1 MNWRIITRYI
11 GSTLLLL
18 SSLMAI
24 SSIIAYCTPG
34 DNSGMILAY
43 STLLTAATGIFPL
56 LFEIP
61 GSDIHVDVGFVFI
74 VIIQSSLGNPG
85 LYCDF
90 GKRDIG
96 QVFLL
101 QQRFRC
107 VQDLLFDIIISRCCH
122 YHFSS

>member
-1 MNWRIITRYI
+1 MQPGPI
-11 GSTLLLL
+11 GCDV
-18 SSLMAI
+18 SLNDIVDQAHNG
-24 SSIIAYCTPG
+24 SIFFLVLGPSYK
-34 DNSGMILAY
+34 
-43 STLLTAATGIFPL
+43 IFPL